1 MTMRSMA
8 LASALGLLGA
18 TSLGAHAASED
29 ITVDN
34 GSVLTAQDLGTL
46 GEGGAINLF
55 GLRGNVEIFGTL
67 LSDNSDP
74 DFYAITVGANQV
86 ITLTVAAPEGPDFN
100 NDPVVG
106 LFGSDGSLLISDDD
120 GGPGFDSK
128 LEYTLSAA
136 GQYFVAVSGYA
147 DFDFDGIGDFDPND
161 APSTNW
167 LYHLQIS
174 AAPAPVPLPAAGWL
188 LGAALSGLALRRRRA

>member
-18 TSLGAHAASED
+18 TSLGAQAASED

-55 GLRGNVEIFGTL
+55 GLRGDVEIFGTL
-67 LSDNSDP
+67 ISDNSDA
-74 DFYAITVGANQV
+74 DFYAFTVGANQV
-86 ITLTVAAPEGPDFN
+86 ITLTVAAPEGPEQN
-100 NDPVVG
+100 NDPIVG
-106 LFGSDGSLLISDDD
+106 LFNTDGSLLAADDD
-120 GGPGFDSK
+120 GGPGYDSE
-128 LEYTLSAA
+128 LVFTLSAA

-147 DFDFDGIGDFDPND
+147 DFEFNGIGDFD
-161 APSTNW
+161 ASTNW

-174 AAPAPVPLPAAGWL
+174 GEPAPVPVPAAGWL
-188 LGAALSGLALRRRRA
+188 LGSALTGLALRRRRA